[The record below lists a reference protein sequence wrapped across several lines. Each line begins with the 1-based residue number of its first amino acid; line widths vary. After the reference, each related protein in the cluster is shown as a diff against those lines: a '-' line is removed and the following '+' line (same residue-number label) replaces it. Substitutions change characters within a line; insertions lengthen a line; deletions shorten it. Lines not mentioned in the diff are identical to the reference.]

1 MATNT
6 VSPIGNISNAS
17 SVELASAVVDR
28 QNQGLVVLDPNGI
41 ILLWNE
47 WMQAWTGV
55 NCNQATGKRFFNLF
69 PSLHGG
75 TYAKAISH
83 IISTVDTKSQSLTW
97 YIDRDPELI
106 DAIESALASGYR
118 TLPLS
123 RIAISAFD
131 VLSQAGCL
139 LEFSEAPFSTLQT
152 HPTPTNISA
161 INAGH
166 CCHSKPHP
174 LTEDSFAAA
183 LQTAVFGVISAN
195 TEGHIYAVNQ
205 RILEISGYDEE
216 QLIGQTLNLLF
227 PSLKDCEDIRRNLEQ
242 VSRLHRDNICEAID
256 SGGNIMPLSVAVFH
270 NPLQDNTLTLVCED
284 FSQQQSHRDT
294 VLAQRDILAAIYAE
308 VADAI
313 ILLDADGLIEH
324 INPIALEIL
333 GLRGSRVEG
342 SSIDI
347 LARFTNG
354 EDGPSISPHWDV
366 LNRGAACQS
375 SDQTFLHV
383 NGRPTLQVT
392 ASASPLRDRKNHLSG
407 CVLILR
413 ITSQAHRESIKL
425 AWHVDHDALTQLHNR
440 HFLESEL
447 TRAID
452 ITQRTHQKH
461 VLLYLDLYNFSLVN
475 DTCGKAAGD
484 ALLKQC
490 AVLFRRAAGNDPLVA
505 RIGNDE
511 FAILLLDTPLEE
523 GKAIADN
530 IITIIKRFSFPWGER
545 RLKIGISI
553 GGEVIDRESGSDIDV
568 LATAAFSCAAA
579 RKSGRNRALF
589 QYQREKLY
597 ERKQVAEWEPR
608 ITDALDHDGFCL
620 HYQPIISTRTTEH
633 DCRHYEALIRM
644 IDSKGRLILP
654 GKFIPTAELYGL
666 IDDIDRWA
674 IRRVIADIQS
684 LSGRQQHDLR
694 ISINLSGPTI
704 SDDSFMPFLLDT
716 IDMSGINPQH
726 LQFEITETAAI
737 RQFDRA
743 LELINALKA
752 RGCRFSLDDF
762 GTGLSSLGY
771 LKQMPVDYLKIDG
784 SFIRN
789 MELNDVDFSMVST
802 INHLAHVMGIATIA
816 ECVEN
821 QIQLSMLQEI
831 GVDCVQG
838 FFIEKP
844 KPLSAIIF

>member
-1 MATNT
+1 MATST
-6 VSPIGNISNAS
+6 VSPIPYS
-17 SVELASAVVDR
+17 SLNELAGAVIDK
-28 QNQGLVVLDPNGI
+28 QNHGLVALGPAGAIV
-41 ILLWNE
+41 LWND
-47 WMQAWTGV
+47 WMQDWTGID
-55 NCNQATGKRFFNLF
+55 CDQALGKTFLNLF
-69 PSLHGG
+69 PDLHGG
-75 TYAKAISH
+75 DYAKAITRVCVSG
-83 IISTVDTKSQSLTW
+83 QGLTW
-97 YIDRDPELI
+97 YLDREPELI
-106 DAIESALASGYR
+106 DAIESALAYGYR

-123 RIAISAFD
+123 RIAISPFAL
-131 VLSQAGCL
+131 LSQSGCL
-139 LEFSEAPFSTLQT
+139 LEFSEAPF
-152 HPTPTNISA
+152 N
-161 INAGH
+161 
-166 CCHSKPHP
+166 
-174 LTEDSFAAA
+174 A
-183 LQTAVFGVISAN
+183 LQTSASQIKPPANDISHSTSNEPRKLAEDAFAASLQTEAFGVISAN
-195 TEGHIYAVNQ
+195 TQGLICAVNQ

-216 QLIGQTLNLLF
+216 QLIGRALNLLF
-227 PSLKDCEDIRRNLEQ
+227 PSLNGCDNIRRNLEQ
-242 VSRLHRDNICEAID
+242 ISRLHQDNVCEAID
-256 SGGNIMPLSVAVFH
+256 CDGKTLPLKVSVFH

-284 FSQQQSHRDT
+284 FSRQQGNQDA
-294 VLAQRDILAAIYAE
+294 VLAQRELLAAIYGE
-308 VADAI
+308 VADGI
-313 ILLDADGLIEH
+313 ILLDAEGLVEH
-324 INPIALEIL
+324 INPIALEML
-333 GLRGSRVEG
+333 GLRVTKVEG
-342 SSIDI
+342 SSIDD
-347 LARFTNG
+347 LVMLTSG
-354 EDGPSISPHWDV
+354 EEGRAISPHREV
-366 LNRGAACQS
+366 LSRGTSCQS
-375 SDQTFLHV
+375 PELTFLHV
-383 NGRPTLQVT
+383 TGRPALQVA
-392 ASASPLRDRKNHLSG
+392 ASAAPLRDRQNHLSG

-413 ITSQAHRESIKL
+413 ITSQAHRESVKL
-425 AWHVDHDALTQLHNR
+425 AWHVDHDPLTQLPNR
-440 HFLESEL
+440 HFLEGEL

-452 ITQRTHQKH
+452 ITQSTSQKH

-490 AVLFRRAAGNDPLVA
+490 AILFQQATSDDTLVA

-511 FAILLLDTPLEE
+511 FAILLLDCPLDD

-530 IITIIKRFSFPWGER
+530 IITVIKRFSFPWGQR

-553 GGEVIDRESGSDIDV
+553 GGEVIDRESSSDIDV
-568 LATAAFSCAAA
+568 LVTAAFSCAAA
-579 RKSGRNRALF
+579 RESGRNRAFF

-620 HYQPIISTRTTEH
+620 HYQPIVPTREVEH
-633 DCRHYEALIRM
+633 GYRHYEALIRM
-644 IDSKGRLILP
+644 IDSKGGLILP

-666 IDDIDRWA
+666 IDDIDRWV
-674 IRRVIADIQS
+674 IRRVITDILS
-684 LSGRQQHDLR
+684 LDSRQRHDLR
-694 ISINLSGPTI
+694 VSINLSGPTI

-716 IDMSGINPQH
+716 IDASGIDPH
-726 LQFEITETAAI
+726 YLQFEITETAAI

-789 MELNDVDFSMVST
+789 MEVNDVDFSMVST

-844 KPLSAIIF
+844 KPLSAITL

>member
-1 MATNT
+1 MATST
-6 VSPIGNISNAS
+6 ISPISHS
-17 SVELASAVVDR
+17 SLNELAGAVVDK
-28 QNQGLVVLDPNGI
+28 QNHGLVVLDPTGA
-41 ILLWNE
+41 ILLWND
-47 WMQAWTGV
+47 WMQTWTGIDSP
-55 NCNQATGKRFFNLF
+55 QALGKTFLNLF
-69 PSLHGG
+69 PSLHGSN
-75 TYAKAISH
+75 YAKAITRVCASG
-83 IISTVDTKSQSLTW
+83 QGLTW
-97 YIDRDPELI
+97 FIDREPEQI
-106 DAIESALASGYR
+106 DTIENALACGYR
-118 TLPLS
+118 ALPLS
-123 RIAISAFD
+123 RIAISPFAL
-131 VLSQAGCL
+131 LSQSGCL
-139 LEFSEAPFSTLQT
+139 LEFSEAPFNTLQT
-152 HPTPTNISA
+152 STTQIKPPANDIGHSIS
-161 INAGH
+161 NE
-166 CCHSKPHP
+166 PHK
-174 LTEDSFAAA
+174 LAEDAFAAS
-183 LQTAVFGVISAN
+183 LQTEAFGVISAD
-195 TEGHIYAVNQ
+195 TEGLICAVNQ
-205 RILEISGYDEE
+205 RFLEISGYGEQ
-216 QLIGQTLNLLF
+216 QLIGQALSLLF
-227 PSLKDCEDIRRNLEQ
+227 PSLQGCEDIRRNLEQ
-242 VSRLHRDNICEAID
+242 TSRRHQDNICESID
-256 SGGNIMPLSVAVFH
+256 CDDKTLPLKVTVFH
-270 NPLQDNTLTLVCED
+270 NPLQNNTLTLVCED
-284 FSQQQSHRDT
+284 FSHQQGNQDAL
-294 VLAQRDILAAIYAE
+294 LAQRELLTAIYGE
-308 VADAI
+308 VADGI
-313 ILLDADGLIEH
+313 ILLDAEGLVEH
-324 INPIALEIL
+324 INPVALEML
-333 GLRGSRVEG
+333 DLRVTKVEG
-342 SSIDI
+342 SSIDD
-347 LARFTNG
+347 LMMLTSG
-354 EDGPSISPHWDV
+354 KEGLTISPHQEV
-366 LNRGAACQS
+366 LSRGTNCQS
-375 SDQTFLHV
+375 PEKTFLHV
-383 NGRPTLQVT
+383 TGRPTLPVA
-392 ASASPLRDRKNHLSG
+392 ASATPLRDRQNHLSG

-413 ITSQAHRESIKL
+413 ITSQAHRESVKL
-425 AWHVDHDALTQLHNR
+425 AWHVDHDPLTQLPNR
-440 HFLESEL
+440 HFLEGEL

-452 ITQRTHQKH
+452 ITQSTSQKH

-490 AVLFRRAAGNDPLVA
+490 AILFQQATSEDTLVA

-511 FAILLLDTPLEE
+511 FAILLLDCPLDD
-523 GKAIADN
+523 GKAIADD

-553 GGEVIDRESGSDIDV
+553 GGEVVDRDSSSDIDV
-568 LATAAFSCAAA
+568 LVTAAFSCAAA
-579 RKSGRNRALF
+579 RESGRNRAFF

-620 HYQPIISTRTTEH
+620 HYQPIVSAREVEH
-633 DCRHYEALIRM
+633 SYRHYEALIRM
-644 IDSKGRLILP
+644 VDSKGGLILP
-654 GKFIPTAELYGL
+654 SKFIPTAELYGL
-666 IDDIDRWA
+666 IDEIDRWV
-674 IRRVIADIQS
+674 IRRVIANI
-684 LSGRQQHDLR
+684 LSMDSHQRHNLR

-716 IDMSGINPQH
+716 IDESGIDPHH

-844 KPLSAIIF
+844 KPLSAIAL

>member
-1 MATNT
+1 MATST
-6 VSPIGNISNAS
+6 ASPISYAS
-17 SVELASAVVDR
+17 SAELAGAVVDR
-28 QNQGLVVLDPNGI
+28 QNHGLVALDPNGI
-41 ILLWNE
+41 ILLWND
-47 WMQAWTGV
+47 WMQVWTGI
-55 NCNQATGKRFFNLF
+55 NCNQAIGKNFLNLF

-75 TYAKAISH
+75 TYAKAIAS
-83 IISTVDTKSQSLTW
+83 IGTRSQSLTW
-97 YIDRDPELI
+97 FLDSEPELI
-106 DAIESALASGYR
+106 DSIESALAYGYR

-123 RIAISAFD
+123 RIAISPFT
-131 VLSQAGCL
+131 LSSQSGCL
-139 LEFSEAPFSTLQT
+139 LEFSEAPFNTLLANAPPAKLAANEPGHDSQNDSQQ
-152 HPTPTNISA
+152 PT
-161 INAGH
+161 
-166 CCHSKPHP
+166 
-174 LTEDSFAAA
+174 EVFAAA
-183 LQTAVFGVISAN
+183 LQTEAFGVISTNAQGLISALN
-195 TEGHIYAVNQ
+195 PCFTK
-205 RILEISGYDEE
+205 ISGYQQE
-216 QLIGQTLNLLF
+216 QLIGKALSLLF
-227 PSLKDCEDIRRNLEQ
+227 PSLKDCDDIRLNLEQ
-242 VSRLHRDNICEAID
+242 TSRLHPDNICEALD
-256 SGGNIMPLSVAVFH
+256 CNGKVLPLKVSVFQ

-284 FSQQQSHRDT
+284 ISQQQGHRDA
-294 VLAQRDILAAIYAE
+294 VLAQRELLAAIYGE

-313 ILLDADGLIEH
+313 ILLDADGLVEH
-324 INPIALEIL
+324 INPIALEML
-333 GLRGSRVEG
+333 GLRAARVEG
-342 SSIDI
+342 SPIDD
-347 LARFTNG
+347 LVSLTSG
-354 EDGPSISPHWDV
+354 EDGPSISPHREV
-366 LNRGAACQS
+366 LHRGSTCQS
-375 SDQTFLHV
+375 PDQTFLHV
-383 NGRPTLQVT
+383 AGRPTLQVV
-392 ASASPLRDRKNHLSG
+392 ASASPLRDRQNHLNG

-425 AWHVDHDALTQLHNR
+425 AWHVDHDPLTQLPNR
-440 HFLESEL
+440 HFLEGEL

-452 ITQRTHQKH
+452 ITQSTSQKH

-490 AVLFRRAAGNDPLVA
+490 AILFKQATSDDTLVA

-511 FAILLLDTPLEE
+511 FAILLMDCPLDD
-523 GKAIADN
+523 GKVIADN
-530 IITIIKRFSFPWGER
+530 IISAIKRFSFPWGER

-553 GGEVIDRESGSDIDV
+553 GGEVVDRDSSSDIDV
-568 LATAAFSCAAA
+568 LVTAAFSCAAA
-579 RKSGRNRALF
+579 RESGRNRAFF

-620 HYQPIISTRTTEH
+620 HYQPIVPTREVEH
-633 DCRHYEALIRM
+633 GYRHYEALIRM
-644 IDSKGRLILP
+644 IDSKGGLILP

-666 IDDIDRWA
+666 IDDVDRWV
-674 IRRVIADIQS
+674 IRRVIADI
-684 LSGRQQHDLR
+684 LSMDSHQRHDLR
-694 ISINLSGPTI
+694 VSINLSGPTI
-704 SDDSFMPFLLDT
+704 SDDRFMPFLLDT
-716 IDMSGINPQH
+716 IDESGIDPHH

-737 RQFDRA
+737 SQFDRA

-831 GVDCVQG
+831 GIDCVQG
-838 FFIEKP
+838 FFIDKP
-844 KPLSAIIF
+844 KPLSAIIL

>member
-1 MATNT
+1 MATST
-6 VSPIGNISNAS
+6 ASPINYVS
-17 SVELASAVVDR
+17 SAELAGAVVDR
-28 QNQGLVVLDPNGI
+28 QNHGLVALDPNGI
-41 ILLWNE
+41 ILLWND
-47 WMQAWTGV
+47 WMQVWTGI
-55 NCNQATGKRFFNLF
+55 NCNQAIGKNFLNLF

-75 TYAKAISH
+75 TYAKAIANV
-83 IISTVDTKSQSLTW
+83 STRSQSLTW
-97 YIDRDPELI
+97 FLDSEPELI
-106 DAIESALASGYR
+106 DSIESALAYGYR

-123 RIAISAFD
+123 RIAISPFT
-131 VLSQAGCL
+131 LSSQSGCL
-139 LEFSEAPFSTLQT
+139 LEFSEAPFNTLLADTAPAKPAANEPSHGSQNDT
-152 HPTPTNISA
+152 HQLPT
-161 INAGH
+161 GV
-166 CCHSKPHP
+166 
-174 LTEDSFAAA
+174 FAAA
-183 LQTAVFGVISAN
+183 LQTEAFGVISTDTQGLISALN
-195 TEGHIYAVNQ
+195 PCFTK
-205 RILEISGYDEE
+205 ISGYQQE
-216 QLIGQTLNLLF
+216 QLIGKELSLLF
-227 PSLKDCEDIRRNLEQ
+227 PSLKGCDDIRLNLEQ
-242 VSRLHRDNICEAID
+242 TSRLHQDNICEALD
-256 SGGNIMPLSVAVFH
+256 CNGKVLPLKVSVFQ

-284 FSQQQSHRDT
+284 FSQQQGNRDA
-294 VLAQRDILAAIYAE
+294 VLAQRELLAAIYGE

-313 ILLDADGLIEH
+313 ILLDADGLVEH
-324 INPIALEIL
+324 INPVALEML
-333 GLRGSRVEG
+333 GLRVARVEG
-342 SSIDI
+342 RPIDDLVI
-347 LARFTNG
+347 LTSG
-354 EDGPSISPHWDV
+354 EDGPSISPHREV
-366 LNRGAACQS
+366 LNRGSTCQS
-375 SDQTFLHV
+375 PDQTFLHV
-383 NGRPTLQVT
+383 TGRPTLQVA
-392 ASASPLRDRKNHLSG
+392 ASACPLRDRQNHLSG

-425 AWHVDHDALTQLHNR
+425 AWHVDHDPLTQLPNR
-440 HFLESEL
+440 HFLEGEL

-452 ITQRTHQKH
+452 ITQSTSQKH

-490 AVLFRRAAGNDPLVA
+490 AILFKQATSNDTLVA

-511 FAILLLDTPLEE
+511 FAILLLDCPLDD
-523 GKAIADN
+523 GKVIADN
-530 IITIIKRFSFPWGER
+530 IIAAIKRFSFPWGER

-553 GGEVIDRESGSDIDV
+553 GGEVVDRDSSSDIDV
-568 LATAAFSCAAA
+568 LVTAAFSCAAA
-579 RKSGRNRALF
+579 RESGRNRAFF

-620 HYQPIISTRTTEH
+620 HYQPIVPTLEVEH
-633 DCRHYEALIRM
+633 GHRHYEALIRM
-644 IDSKGRLILP
+644 IDSKGGLILP

-666 IDDIDRWA
+666 IDDVDRWV
-674 IRRVIADIQS
+674 IRRVIADI
-684 LSGRQQHDLR
+684 LSMDSRQRHDLR
-694 ISINLSGPTI
+694 VSINLSGPTI
-704 SDDSFMPFLLDT
+704 SDDRFMPFLLDI
-716 IDMSGINPQH
+716 IDKSGIDPHH

-838 FFIEKP
+838 FFIDKP
-844 KPLSAIIF
+844 KPLSAVTL

>member
-1 MATNT
+1 MC
-6 VSPIGNISNAS
+6 I
-17 SVELASAVVDR
+17 
-28 QNQGLVVLDPNGI
+28 
-41 ILLWNE
+41 
-47 WMQAWTGV
+47 
-55 NCNQATGKRFFNLF
+55 
-69 PSLHGG
+69 
-75 TYAKAISH
+75 
-83 IISTVDTKSQSLTW
+83 
-97 YIDRDPELI
+97 RD
-106 DAIESALASGYR
+106 S
-118 TLPLS
+118 
-123 RIAISAFD
+123 
-131 VLSQAGCL
+131 
-139 LEFSEAPFSTLQT
+139 
-152 HPTPTNISA
+152 
-161 INAGH
+161 
-166 CCHSKPHP
+166 
-174 LTEDSFAAA
+174 
-183 LQTAVFGVISAN
+183 
-195 TEGHIYAVNQ
+195 
-205 RILEISGYDEE
+205 
-216 QLIGQTLNLLF
+216 
-227 PSLKDCEDIRRNLEQ
+227 
-242 VSRLHRDNICEAID
+242 
-256 SGGNIMPLSVAVFH
+256 
-270 NPLQDNTLTLVCED
+270 
-284 FSQQQSHRDT
+284 
-294 VLAQRDILAAIYAE
+294 
-308 VADAI
+308 
-313 ILLDADGLIEH
+313 
-324 INPIALEIL
+324 
-333 GLRGSRVEG
+333 
-342 SSIDI
+342 
-347 LARFTNG
+347 
-354 EDGPSISPHWDV
+354 
-366 LNRGAACQS
+366 
-375 SDQTFLHV
+375 
-383 NGRPTLQVT
+383 
-392 ASASPLRDRKNHLSG
+392 
-407 CVLILR
+407 
-413 ITSQAHRESIKL
+413 
-425 AWHVDHDALTQLHNR
+425 

>member
-1 MATNT
+1 MATST
-6 VSPIGNISNAS
+6 ASPISYAS
-17 SVELASAVVDR
+17 SAELAGAVVDR
-28 QNQGLVVLDPNGI
+28 QNHGLVVLDPGGA
-41 ILLWNE
+41 ILLWND
-47 WMQAWTGV
+47 WMQAWTGID
-55 NCNQATGKRFFNLF
+55 CSQALGKNFLNLF

-75 TYAKAISH
+75 DYARAIA
-83 IISTVDTKSQSLTW
+83 TVNTEGQSLTW
-97 YIDRDPELI
+97 FLDREPELI
-106 DAIESALASGYR
+106 DGIESALAYGYR

-123 RIAISAFD
+123 RIAISPFI
-131 VLSQAGCL
+131 LSAQSGCL
-139 LEFSEAPFSTLQT
+139 LEFSEAPFNSLQADAAPVEPPANGLSHSPRSETSLLQT
-152 HPTPTNISA
+152 
-161 INAGH
+161 
-166 CCHSKPHP
+166 K
-174 LTEDSFAAA
+174 FAAA
-183 LQTAVFGVISAN
+183 LNTEAFGVIA
-195 TEGHIYAVNQ
+195 TDEQGLICAVNQ
-205 RILEISGYDEE
+205 CITQLSGYHHE
-216 QLIGQTLNLLF
+216 QLIGQKLSVLF
-227 PSLKDCEDIRRNLEQ
+227 PSLQGCEDIRLNLEIT
-242 VSRLHRDNICEAID
+242 SRLHQDNVCEALD
-256 SGGNIMPLSVAVFH
+256 CNGSTLPLKVSVFQ
-270 NPLQDNTLTLVCED
+270 NPLQDKTLTLVCED
-284 FSQQQSHRDT
+284 YSQQQGNQDA
-294 VLAQRDILAAIYAE
+294 VLAQRELLSAIYGE
-308 VADAI
+308 VADGI
-313 ILLDADGLIEH
+313 ILLDADGRVEH
-324 INPIALEIL
+324 INPFALEML
-333 GLRGSRVEG
+333 GLRVTSVEG
-342 SSIDI
+342 SPIDE
-347 LARFTNG
+347 LVRLTSG
-354 EDGPSISPHWDV
+354 EEGPSISPHREV
-366 LNRGAACQS
+366 LNRGSTCQS
-375 SDQTFLHV
+375 PDQTFLHV
-383 NGRPTLQVT
+383 TGRPALQVA
-392 ASASPLRDRKNHLSG
+392 ASAVPLRNRQNHLNG

-413 ITSQAHRESIKL
+413 ITSQAHRESVKL
-425 AWHVDHDALTQLHNR
+425 AWHVDHDPLTQLPNR
-440 HFLESEL
+440 HFLEGEL

-452 ITQRTHQKH
+452 ITQSTSQKH

-490 AVLFRRAAGNDPLVA
+490 AILFKQATRDDTLVA

-511 FAILLLDTPLEE
+511 FAILLLDCPLDD
-523 GKAIADN
+523 GKVIADN
-530 IITIIKRFSFPWGER
+530 IITAIKRFSFPWGER

-553 GGEVIDRESGSDIDV
+553 GGEVIDRESSSDIDV
-568 LATAAFSCAAA
+568 LVTAAFSCAAA
-579 RKSGRNRALF
+579 RESGRNRAFF

-620 HYQPIISTRTTEH
+620 HYQPIVATQEVGH
-633 DCRHYEALIRM
+633 GYRHYEALIRM
-644 IDSKGRLILP
+644 IDSKGGLILP

-666 IDDIDRWA
+666 IDDVDRWV
-674 IRRVIADIQS
+674 IRRVIADILS
-684 LSGRQQHDLR
+684 LENSQRHDLR

-704 SDDSFMPFLLDT
+704 SDDSFMPFLIGT
-716 IDMSGINPQH
+716 IDESGIDPHH

-743 LELINALKA
+743 LELIKALKA

-844 KPLSAIIF
+844 KPLSDIIL

>member
-1 MATNT
+1 MATST
-6 VSPIGNISNAS
+6 ASPISYAS
-17 SVELASAVVDR
+17 SEELAGAVVDR
-28 QNQGLVVLDPNGI
+28 QNHGLVALDPNGV
-41 ILLWNE
+41 ILLWND
-47 WMQAWTGV
+47 WMQTWTGIDSA
-55 NCNQATGKRFFNLF
+55 QALGKTFLNLF

-75 TYAKAISH
+75 TYAKAITS
-83 IISTVDTKSQSLTW
+83 INTRNQSLIC
-97 YIDRDPELI
+97 YIDREPELI
-106 DAIESALASGYR
+106 DSIESALASGYR

-123 RIAISAFD
+123 RIAISPFAL
-131 VLSQAGCL
+131 LSQSGCL
-139 LEFSEAPFSTLQT
+139 LEFSEAPFNTLQT
-152 HPTPTNISA
+152 SATQIELSANDIGHSTPNE
-161 INAGH
+161 
-166 CCHSKPHP
+166 PHRLAEDAFAASL
-174 LTEDSFAAA
+174 LTEA
-183 LQTAVFGVISAN
+183 LGVISTD
-195 TEGHIYAVNQ
+195 TEGLICAVNQ
-205 RILEISGYDEE
+205 HILGISGYDEQ
-216 QLIGQTLNLLF
+216 QLIGQALSLLF
-227 PSLKDCEDIRRNLEQ
+227 PSLQDCDDIRRNLEQ
-242 VSRLHRDNICEAID
+242 TSRLHQDNICEVLD
-256 SGGNIMPLSVAVFH
+256 CNGEVLPLKVSVFE

-284 FSQQQSHRDT
+284 FSQQQGNRDA
-294 VLAQRDILAAIYAE
+294 VLAQRELLAAIYGE

-313 ILLDADGLIEH
+313 ILLDADGLVEH
-324 INPIALEIL
+324 INPIALEVL
-333 GLRGSRVEG
+333 GLRVTKVEG
-342 SSIDI
+342 SPIDD
-347 LARFTNG
+347 LVVLTSG
-354 EDGPSISPHWDV
+354 EEGHPISPHREV
-366 LNRGAACQS
+366 LSRGTSCQS
-375 SDQTFLHV
+375 PEKTFLHV
-383 NGRPTLQVT
+383 TGRPALPVA
-392 ASASPLRDRKNHLSG
+392 ASASPLRDRQNHLSG

-413 ITSQAHRESIKL
+413 ITSQAHRESVKL
-425 AWHVDHDALTQLHNR
+425 AWHVDHDPLTQLPNR
-440 HFLESEL
+440 HFLEGEL
-447 TRAID
+447 TQAID
-452 ITQRTHQKH
+452 ITQSTSQKH

-490 AVLFRRAAGNDPLVA
+490 AILFQQATSDDTLVA

-511 FAILLLDTPLEE
+511 FAILLLDCPLDD
-523 GKAIADN
+523 GKAIADD
-530 IITIIKRFSFPWGER
+530 IIAIIKRFSFPWGER
-545 RLKIGISI
+545 RLKIGVSI
-553 GGEVIDRESGSDIDV
+553 GGEVVDRDSSSDIDV
-568 LATAAFSCAAA
+568 LVTAAFSCAAA
-579 RKSGRNRALF
+579 RESGRNRAFF

-620 HYQPIISTRTTEH
+620 HYQPIVPTREVEH
-633 DCRHYEALIRM
+633 GYRHYEALIRM
-644 IDSKGRLILP
+644 VDSKGGLILP

-666 IDDIDRWA
+666 IDDVDRWV
-674 IRRVIADIQS
+674 IRHVIASI
-684 LSGRQQHDLR
+684 LSMDSRQRHDLR

-716 IDMSGINPQH
+716 IDESGIDPHH

-802 INHLAHVMGIATIA
+802 INHLAHVMGISTIA

-844 KPLSAIIF
+844 KPLSAITL

>member
-1 MATNT
+1 MATGT
-6 VSPIGNISNAS
+6 ASPISYAS
-17 SVELASAVVDR
+17 SAELAGAVVDR
-28 QNQGLVVLDPNGI
+28 QNHGLVALDPNGI
-41 ILLWNE
+41 ILLWND
-47 WMQAWTGV
+47 WMQVWTGI
-55 NCNQATGKRFFNLF
+55 NCNQAIGKKFLNLF

-75 TYAKAISH
+75 TYAKAIAS
-83 IISTVDTKSQSLTW
+83 IGTRSQSLTW
-97 YIDRDPELI
+97 FLDSEPEQIDS
-106 DAIESALASGYR
+106 IESALASGYR

-123 RIAISAFD
+123 RIAISPFA
-131 VLSQAGCL
+131 LSSQPGCL
-139 LEFSEAPFSTLQT
+139 LEFSEAPFNTLLADAPPAKLTANEPSHGSQNATNQPST
-152 HPTPTNISA
+152 
-161 INAGH
+161 
-166 CCHSKPHP
+166 
-174 LTEDSFAAA
+174 EVFAAA
-183 LQTAVFGVISAN
+183 LQTEAFGVISTDAQGLICALN
-195 TEGHIYAVNQ
+195 PCFTK
-205 RILEISGYDEE
+205 ISGYQQE
-216 QLIGQTLNLLF
+216 QLIGQELSLLF
-227 PSLKDCEDIRRNLEQ
+227 PCLKGCDDIRHSLEQ
-242 VSRLHRDNICEAID
+242 TSRLHQDNICEALTFND
-256 SGGNIMPLSVAVFH
+256 KTLPLKVSVFQ

-284 FSQQQSHRDT
+284 YSRQLGNQDAL
-294 VLAQRDILAAIYAE
+294 LAQRELLTTIYGE

-313 ILLDADGLIEH
+313 ILLDAEGLVEH
-324 INPIALEIL
+324 INPVAQEML
-333 GLRGSRVEG
+333 GLRVTRAEG
-342 SSIDI
+342 SPIDDLLI
-347 LARFTNG
+347 LTSG
-354 EDGPSISPHWDV
+354 EEGPSISPHREV
-366 LNRGAACQS
+366 LNRGSTCQS
-375 SDQTFLHV
+375 PDQTFLHIT
-383 NGRPTLQVT
+383 GRPSLQVA

-407 CVLILR
+407 CILILR
-413 ITSQAHRESIKL
+413 ITSQAHRESLKL
-425 AWHVDHDALTQLHNR
+425 AWHVDHDPLTQLPNR
-440 HFLESEL
+440 HFLEGEL

-452 ITQRTHQKH
+452 ITQSTSQKH
-461 VLLYLDLYNFSLVN
+461 VLLYLDLYNFSLIN

-490 AVLFRRAAGNDPLVA
+490 AILFNQATSDDTLVA

-511 FAILLLDTPLEE
+511 FAILLLDCPLDD
-523 GKAIADN
+523 GKAIAYN
-530 IITIIKRFSFPWGER
+530 IISVIKRFSFPWGER

-553 GGEVIDRESGSDIDV
+553 GGEVVDRDSSSDIDV
-568 LATAAFSCAAA
+568 LVTAAFSCAAA
-579 RKSGRNRALF
+579 RESGRNRAFF

-597 ERKQVAEWEPR
+597 ERQQVAEWEPR

-620 HYQPIISTRTTEH
+620 HYQPIMPTREVEQGEL
-633 DCRHYEALIRM
+633 HYEALIRM
-644 IDSKGRLILP
+644 IDSKGELILP

-666 IDDIDRWA
+666 IDDVDRWV
-674 IRRVIADIQS
+674 IRRVIADI
-684 LSGRQQHDLR
+684 LSMDSRQRHDLR

-704 SDDSFMPFLLDT
+704 SDENFMPFLLDT
-716 IDMSGINPQH
+716 IDESGIDPHH

-844 KPLSAIIF
+844 KPLSAITL